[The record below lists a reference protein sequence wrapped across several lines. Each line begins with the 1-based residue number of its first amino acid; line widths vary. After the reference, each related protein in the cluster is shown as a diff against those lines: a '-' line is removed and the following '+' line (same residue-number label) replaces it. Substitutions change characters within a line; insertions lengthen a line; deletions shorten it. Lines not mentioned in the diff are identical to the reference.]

1 MGIAPPVKVAIL
13 LFVLGTASS
22 AVGLLAVAGTFK
34 APAYSAIVTILCIL
48 LAAVFVFFALYQ
60 QNSQLTN
67 TVLWLLAIF
76 EVAVAIAAPVIPF
89 HFHDDA
95 GYVNRAVVYA
105 LLLIAM
111 ISGLAVMW
119 QFVTGPLV
127 GETLELAGVDKGHE
141 TLLYLFWGI
150 VESFIAAWFLPLKQT
165 YQREVMF
172 KSAVNYTV
180 GFFFVGGVLAAALG
194 VLLVL
199 KGRGAGTSATP
210 PAKAAE
216 YDSIG

>member
-34 APAYSAIVTILCIL
+34 APAYSAIVTVLCIL
-48 LAAVFVFFALYQ
+48 LAAVFVFLALYR

-76 EVAVAIAAPVIPF
+76 EVAVAAPVIPF

-105 LLLIAM
+105 LLLIGM
-111 ISGLAVMW
+111 ISGLAVVW
-119 QFVTGPLV
+119 PFVTGPLV
-127 GETLELAGVDKGHE
+127 GETLELAGVDKGQE
-141 TLLYLFWGI
+141 TLLYIFWGI
-150 VESFIAAWFLPLKQT
+150 VESFIAAWFLPLKET

-194 VLLVL
+194 ILLVL
-199 KGRGAGTSATP
+199 MGRGAGTSATP